1 MMAKTAMPTAD
12 PREPAADVASEIRGS
27 ESVRSLTRAIARGDT
42 EAFGKFYEAWF
53 DRAFAMARSVSRRDE
68 SFCLDI
74 VQDTMLR
81 AVRYMKPL
89 STEESLGNWMGRAVL
104 SATIDRLRREKR
116 RPQREREA
124 AVRLLAR
131 EGEQVAD
138 EEQVKWLQ
146 DQLEILPWKDRQLI
160 RERFEHGKTLK
171 EAGAVVGLSVHAA
184 HGRIRRIIER
194 LRKAAKEIFS

>member
-1 MMAKTAMPTAD
+1 MPTAD
-12 PREPAADVASEIRGS
+12 PRRPAADAAPETRGS
-27 ESVRSLTRAIARGDT
+27 GSVRSLTRAIARGDT
-42 EAFGKFYEAWF
+42 EVFGEFYEAWF

-89 STEESLGNWMGRAVL
+89 STEESLCNWMGRAVL

-138 EEQVKWLQ
+138 EEQIKWLQ
-146 DQLEILPWKDRQLI
+146 DQLEILPWKDRQLV
-160 RERFEHGKTLK
+160 RERFEHGKILK